1 MLLSA
6 GYDPNFMLYSWV
18 RRNYDD
24 QRKSA
29 LYFAVS
35 NEDLRSTKLLLEAGA
50 MPNQDPVK
58 CLHVALRMGNHE
70 LINMLLRYGA
80 NVNYFSRVNPTHYP
94 SALQHALKD
103 EVLLRMICNYGYEV
117 TRCFDCP
124 YGQGS
129 HVPLDYEGWSNTV
142 IKDTMV
148 TVRQGASMQLVYLI
162 KQMEEVKSRFSD
174 SIIFL
179 SFFSLPSQFCEV
191 ITVNWLKHLCG
202 HVVRVMMDYVDH
214 VTFCSKMKAALVDHK
229 EWPDI
234 CDIQGE

>member
-1 MLLSA
+1 MTTFEAVDDSGISPLHSAAAGGHIECLEMLLSA
-6 GYDPNFMLYSWV
+6 GYDPNFMLYPWV

-35 NEDLRSTKLLLEAGA
+35 NEDLRSVKLLLEAGA

-58 CLHVALRMGNHE
+58 CLQVALRMGNHD

-94 SALQHALKD
+94 SALEHGLKD
-103 EVLLRMICNYGYEV
+103 EVILRMLFNYGYDVE
-117 TRCFDCP
+117 RCFDCT

-129 HVPLDYEGWSNTV
+129 HVPLDYEGWTNTV

-148 TVRQGASMQLVYLI
+148 RGGSMQVVYLI
-162 KQMEEVKSRFSD
+162 REF
-174 SIIFL
+174 
-179 SFFSLPSQFCEV
+179 
-191 ITVNWLKHLCG
+191 
-202 HVVRVMMDYVDH
+202 
-214 VTFCSKMKAALVDHK
+214 
-229 EWPDI
+229 
-234 CDIQGE
+234 